1 MIVVV
6 SKIPYRAMNNTG
18 IIGGIPQP
26 MATMAEARKSDP
38 YAMSNRALNN
48 LKKSGVETFS
58 KVEKEKDKEMKKK
71 MMIMTK
77 KKKKKKKVMM
87 IMKRRRRRRRRREKR
102 VVWVFFGHMP
112 MNGVVST
119 PVWRLA
125 SRLPW
130 LYSAEWTTKRSR
142 AGRCRRP
149 WERCCCCSL
158 GGDIFGYF
166 VYGYSWRSNAS

>member
-48 LKKSGVETFS
+48 LKESGVETFS

-77 KKKKKKKVMM
+77 KKKKVMM
-87 IMKRRRRRRRRREKR
+87 MRRRRRRRREKR

-125 SRLPW
+125 SRLP
-130 LYSAEWTTKRSR
+130 
-142 AGRCRRP
+142 
-149 WERCCCCSL
+149 
-158 GGDIFGYF
+158 
-166 VYGYSWRSNAS
+166 